1 MLDRLFA
8 AVSPHL
14 CHYCSRTGALICQ
27 YCEYDI
33 IKGRIGVCIVCGS
46 QKSGQMCAG
55 HTQPYQKAWC
65 FGERKDA
72 LEYLINELKLECR
85 REAASGLARLLNAA
99 LPELPPGTVIVP
111 IPTAGLHR
119 RQRGFDHTLLLA
131 KYFGKM
137 RGLPVERL
145 LLRNHNYAQRT
156 SNKKERLVQAQ
167 QAFFCPRP
175 LDSKVHYL
183 LLDDVVTTGATV
195 KYGARALRR
204 AGARHIM
211 VGAVAYEPL
220 D

>member
-14 CHYCSRTGALICQ
+14 CHYCSRAGALICQ

-33 IKGRIGVCIVCGS
+33 IKGRRGVCIVCGS
-46 QKSGQMCAG
+46 QKSGQMCDI
-55 HTQPYQKAWC
+55 HVQPYQQAWC

-85 REAASGLARLLNAA
+85 REAALGLGRLLHSV
-99 LPELPPGTVIVP
+99 LPELVNNTVIVP

-131 KYFGKM
+131 KYIGNM
-137 RGLPVERL
+137 RSLPVQQL
-145 LLRNHNYAQRT
+145 LKRNHNDVQRT
-156 SNKKERLVQAQ
+156 SNKKQRLTQAR
-167 QAFFCPRP
+167 QAFFCSRSLNPNV
-175 LDSKVHYL
+175 KYL

-195 KYGARALRR
+195 RYGAQALRD

-211 VGAVAYEPL
+211 VAAVAYEPL